1 MAALDTPLE
10 RGQAL
15 AIEGEYEAAL
25 EALTE
30 ATTEDASNAKAW
42 EATAQVLLAASDDQ
56 DERSAAKALVA
67 AQKATEAAPHWAP
80 AAVTRGRALLAAR
93 RWREAASALSEAV
106 ALDFEDLSLRDEA
119 RADLREAIEL
129 RDNESQ
135 GPQERTLQIK
145 GRPLLTTSAMPLDG
159 QCGACGTG
167 TQGPAAGV
175 WEASVVLAMALE
187 WNQTNPKNVLELGS
201 GLGVAGLAAALR
213 GGDVVLTDLSEVV
226 PRTLQRC
233 ATHRSLID
241 AAGGSAM
248 TIAYDWRKAA
258 PPDILEMRPYD
269 LVLSADAIYRAD
281 LLEPFLR
288 ALDAVVG
295 AELLIAHKRRHRELD
310 DRLEEALNQRFDVAE
325 AECHPLYASSS
336 IVLWRCTRRRQQ

>member
-1 MAALDTPLE
+1 
-10 RGQAL
+10 
-15 AIEGEYEAAL
+15 
-25 EALTE
+25 
-30 ATTEDASNAKAW
+30 
-42 EATAQVLLAASDDQ
+42 
-56 DERSAAKALVA
+56 
-67 AQKATEAAPHWAP
+67 
-80 AAVTRGRALLAAR
+80 
-93 RWREAASALSEAV
+93 
-106 ALDFEDLSLRDEA
+106 
-119 RADLREAIEL
+119 
-129 RDNESQ
+129 
-135 GPQERTLQIK
+135 
-145 GRPLLTTSAMPLDG
+145 
-159 QCGACGTG
+159 
-167 TQGPAAGV
+167 
-175 WEASVVLAMALE
+175 MALE

-233 ATHRSLID
+233 ATHRSLVD

-248 TIAYDWRKAA
+248 VMAFDWRKAA
-258 PPDILEMRPYD
+258 PPDILDMRPYD

-295 AELLIAHKRRHRELD
+295 AELLIAHKKRHRDLD
-310 DRLEEALNQRFDVAE
+310 DRLEEALQKRFDVAE

>member
-1 MAALDTPLE
+1 MSP
-10 RGQAL
+10 AL
-15 AIEGEYEAAL
+15 ASAARAKAVNVVAAAWAMLDADVGADGGRSGDEVDELDAEESKGDAEATIARQKRERFL
-25 EALTE
+25 PGTE
-30 ATTEDASNAKAW
+30 ARKAKSA
-42 EATAQVLLAASDDQ
+42 
-56 DERSAAKALVA
+56 SAAVPD
-67 AQKATEAAPHWAP
+67 E
-80 AAVTRGRALLAAR
+80 AR
-93 RWREAASALSEAV
+93 RSPAGDWREAAAALSAAV
-106 ALDFEDLSLRDEA
+106 EMDFEDLSLRDEA
-119 RADLREAIEL
+119 RADLQEAIEL
-129 RDNESQ
+129 RDNEST
-135 GPQERTLQIK
+135 GPQERTLQIA
-145 GRPLLTTSAMPLDG
+145 GRPLLTTSAMPTQG
-159 QCGACGTG
+159 ECGTCGTG

-248 TIAYDWRKAA
+248 VMAYDWRRKA

-295 AELLIAHKRRHRELD
+295 AELLLAHKRRHRELD